1 MKNTVFSYDTFCIL
15 LSFAIKRQR
24 ERERETTIRKM
35 DAEAHRGLSFGHGC
49 CPSHCHCQPHGW
61 KSLTTARS
69 AVAQTSELGLTPMR
83 WKPEAVVAMLS
94 NAQFVD
100 LSHEIPLYDPG
111 TLSPLSRRGVLAQPF
126 DGMCTWLSLFQLQGW
141 SSTADFSHLV
151 ILEKHQTPIPSIHNL
166 ILF

>member
-1 MKNTVFSYDTFCIL
+1 
-15 LSFAIKRQR
+15 
-24 ERERETTIRKM
+24 
-35 DAEAHRGLSFGHGC
+35 
-49 CPSHCHCQPHGW
+49 
-61 KSLTTARS
+61 
-69 AVAQTSELGLTPMR
+69 MR

-151 ILEKHQTPIPSIHNL
+151 ILEKHQTPMPSMGHQSI
-166 ILF
+166 ILFCFESFEFILVPKNSADLIWKTKAMAPRTARADERRSASGKLNAAFEI